1 MSLVSNKIKLSLASI
16 LAAMSFQLA
25 AVSITPQMMQQF
37 QNLPRAEQERLAK
50 QYGIDPSQL
59 RGGQS
64 TNRGNDFQEQPQ
76 LVQPRDDKER
86 KDKDKDDEDSEVRS
100 FLKEK
105 ENKPLKRFGY
115 EMFAG
120 EPTTFA
126 PMSDVP
132 VPSNYMVGPGDTVKV
147 QLYGKE
153 NSQYDLTVTRDGVLQ
168 FPDLGPVNV
177 NGLTFSEVREVL
189 GKQIKQQMIGVD
201 SNITMGELRSIRI
214 FVAGDAYK
222 PGSYTVSSLSTI
234 TQALFVSGGVSEIGS
249 LRNIQ
254 LKRQG
259 KIIATFDLYDLL
271 LKGDSSNDLPL
282 RSGDV
287 VFIPAVGPS
296 IHVDGDVQRPAIY
309 ELKPHETMAQVVTMA
324 AGFKPGA
331 YPKSSTVERF
341 NSAGLKSIVSV
352 DLTSA
357 AGQGIQAKDGDFLR
371 VKSAS
376 NEYDNAVTVVGA
388 AVRPGVYQWTQGQR
402 VNNLLPSLSADLLTG
417 ADLNY
422 ALIVREINEL
432 GDIQVLQFSP
442 ASAITNPSSK
452 DNLLLKPK
460 DKLVVFN
467 ETDNARSRYQLNQL
481 IKKRI
486 YHIQKANN
494 EFFEELNV
502 DADGNNLNQQNT
514 QSTRDS
520 RNSANAKDNPLSSLV
535 NGDLFKSGFAQ
546 LEQTKMKKRTQLAGV
561 VVGDIEEPED
571 SDVISSEVE
580 KMLSQLFNDK
590 GLIKLSAELNR
601 QELLYPIITKLK
613 AQGRAGAETQ
623 VVAVHGEVRYA
634 GIYPLT
640 AHADINSLIAAAGG
654 LKEGAY
660 TQRAELTRTV
670 TDRDSSSITH
680 INISV
685 QKALE
690 LDQAANIS
698 LQPRDVLTVMRTPEW
713 QETQTVEVRGEVKF
727 PGIYS
732 IRRGETLEQVIQRA
746 GGFTDHAYLPSAV
759 FVRDSIKKQEQIE
772 IEKFADQLRRD
783 LASRGVSKEDTVTNY
798 EDAQKM
804 LDDLESIK
812 AVGRLVIDL
821 PAISLGIKEADLQL
835 ENKDVL
841 YVPALKQT
849 ISVVGEV
856 QHPSTHRY
864 KTGMSMN
871 QYLDMAGGARKRADE
886 DRIYVIKA
894 DGSVMLPHHSSW
906 FSTSDELQPGDTIVV
921 PLDTEYKDR
930 LTLWSQVTSIFY
942 NSAVAIAALASF

>member
-1 MSLVSNKIKLSLASI
+1 MSLVSKKIKLSLASI
-16 LAAMSFQLA
+16 LAAMSFQIA

-37 QNLPRAEQERLAK
+37 QNLPRSEQERLAK

-59 RGGQS
+59 GGGQS
-64 TNRGNDFQEQPQ
+64 SNRANNFQEQPQ
-76 LVQPRDDKER
+76 LVQPRDDR
-86 KDKDKDDEDSEVRS
+86 DGKDKDKDDEDSEVRS

-105 ENKPLKRFGY
+105 ENKPLERFGY
-115 EMFAG
+115 DMFAG
-120 EPTTFA
+120 EPSTFA

-259 KIIATFDLYDLL
+259 KVIATFDLYDLL

-287 VFIPAVGPS
+287 VFIPAVGAS

-341 NSAGLKSIVSV
+341 NSAGLKSIVGV

-357 AGQGIQAKDGDFLR
+357 TGQSIEAQDGDFLR

-376 NEYDNAVTVVGA
+376 TEYDNAVTIVGA
-388 AVRPGVYQWTQGQR
+388 AVRPGVYQWVQGQR
-402 VNNLLPSLSADLLTG
+402 VSNLLPSLSADLFTG

-452 DNLLLKPK
+452 DNVLLKPK
-460 DKLVVFN
+460 DKLVLFN
-467 ETDNARSRYQLNQL
+467 ETDNVRSRFQLNQL

-494 EFFEELNV
+494 EFFAELASDSDNS
-502 DADGNNLNQQNT
+502 NFNQQNQQGT
-514 QSTRDS
+514 MARGS
-520 RNSANAKDNPLSSLV
+520 NAKDNPLGSLV

-546 LEQTKMKKRTQLAGV
+546 LERTTMKKRTQLAGV
-561 VVGDIEEPED
+561 VIGDGEEPED

-601 QELLYPIITKLK
+601 QELLYPIINKLK

-640 AHADINSLIAAAGG
+640 EHADINSLIAAAGG

-670 TDRDSSSITH
+670 TDKDSSSTTH

-690 LDQAANIS
+690 RDQAANIS

-732 IRRGETLEQVIQRA
+732 IRRGETLEQVVQRA

-772 IEKFADQLRRD
+772 IEKLADQLRRD
-783 LASRGVSKEDTVTNY
+783 LATRGVSKEDTVTNY
-798 EDAQKM
+798 DDAQKM
-804 LDDLESIK
+804 LNDLENIK

-841 YVPALKQT
+841 YVPTLKQT

-856 QHPSTHRY
+856 QHPSTHRF
-864 KTGMSMN
+864 KTGMSLHE
-871 QYLDMAGGARKRADE
+871 YLDMAGGARKRADE

-894 DGSVMLPHHSSW
+894 DGSVMLPHNSSW
-906 FSTSDELQPGDTIVV
+906 FSSEDELQPGDTIVV
-921 PLDTEYKDR
+921 PLDTEYKDK

-942 NSAVAIAALASF
+942 NSAVAVAALASF